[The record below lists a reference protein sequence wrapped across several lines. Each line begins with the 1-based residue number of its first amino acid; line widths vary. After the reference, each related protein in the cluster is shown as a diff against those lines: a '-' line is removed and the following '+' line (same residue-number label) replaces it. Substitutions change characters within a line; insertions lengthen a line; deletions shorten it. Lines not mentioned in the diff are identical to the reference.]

1 MQENEQE
8 DRAYEN
14 AAYNNKTEGNRQV
27 NEAQGVVQKVKA
39 HKKEQDDDVY
49 ENDVWEYWLL
59 STKVLSNDWR
69 EWWWCSTL
77 STTGTERTKTCEKEQ
92 VSMA

>member
-14 AAYNNKTEGNRQV
+14 AAYNDKAEGNRQV

-49 ENDVWEYWLL
+49 ENDV
-59 STKVLSNDWR
+59 
-69 EWWWCSTL
+69 
-77 STTGTERTKTCEKEQ
+77 
-92 VSMA
+92 